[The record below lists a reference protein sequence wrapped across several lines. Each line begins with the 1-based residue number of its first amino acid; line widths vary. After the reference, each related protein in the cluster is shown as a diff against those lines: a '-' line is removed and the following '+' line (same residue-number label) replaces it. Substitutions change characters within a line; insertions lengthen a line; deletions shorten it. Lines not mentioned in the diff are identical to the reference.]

1 MNKYIKNSF
10 IKSSITG
17 VIALF
22 LVSCEDF
29 LDRNPTTQI
38 SSPTFWKTQNDADM
52 ALAGCYARLNVNAT
66 TFTYE
71 GVYSLDIMAGD
82 ANEGAQSLGAS
93 STGTFA
99 MGIMESTS
107 GGILANVYNDCY
119 RGVSSCNFFL
129 DNIDKVAIPDA
140 TKTTYKAEVLFL
152 RAFFYF
158 TLVDFYGGV
167 PLYTK
172 SPTTIEEAKVKQSTR
187 AEVIAQVLADL
198 DVAIAS
204 LPNTDYSTK
213 GHAVRGSA
221 LALKSRVLLFQSDW
235 AGAAAA
241 ANQVITDGKF
251 SLYDDWRNL
260 FLAAGQNNNPEIIFS
275 TRYLNPDNS
284 SQQDIRILWHG
295 IWNPRQEL
303 RDAFE
308 CTDGLPIT
316 TSPLYDPADWK
327 LNRDPRLTETIRR
340 FEDPAVKA
348 SGEVVPF
355 AYNGISQT
363 GLEPAKGGNVETL
376 PIDYATKSEQD
387 WILIRYA
394 EVLLNFAEAAN
405 ELSGPTADVYDA
417 INAVRARPGINM
429 PPIPA
434 GLTKDE
440 MRTRI
445 RNERRVEFAFEGMRY
460 RDIRRWKIAEV
471 YIPTLIEPGSQ
482 LPRNFDPGKHYL
494 WPFPQS
500 EIDINPNL
508 DQNPGY

>member
-1 MNKYIKNSF
+1 MNKYIKNSL
-10 IKSSITG
+10 ISGSIIG
-17 VIALF
+17 LIALF
-22 LVSCEDF
+22 ASCEDF
-29 LDRNPTTQI
+29 LDKNPTTQI

-52 ALAGCYARLNVNAT
+52 ALAGCYARLYCN
-66 TFTYE
+66 TFNFE

-82 ANEGAQSLGAS
+82 ANEGSQSLGAG

-99 MGIMESTS
+99 LGIMESTS
-107 GGILANVYNDCY
+107 GGLLANVYNDCY
-119 RGVSSCNFFL
+119 RGIATCNFFL
-129 DNIDKVAIPDA
+129 ENIGKADVPDA
-140 TKTTYKAEVLFL
+140 TRTVYTGEVLFL
-152 RAFFYF
+152 RALFYF
-158 TLVDFYGGV
+158 TLADTYGGV
-167 PLYTK
+167 PLYTT
-172 SPTTIEEAKVKQSTR
+172 SVTMDQAKVAQSTR
-187 AEVIAQVLADL
+187 AQVVEQVLSDL
-198 DVAIAS
+198 DDAIAT
-204 LPNTDYSTK
+204 LPNTDYSTQ
-213 GHAVRGSA
+213 GHAVKGSA

-235 AGAAAA
+235 EGAAAA
-241 ANQVITDGKF
+241 ANQVITEGKF
-251 SLYDDWRNL
+251 SLYNDFGNL
-260 FLAAGQNNNPEIIFS
+260 FLAAGQNNNPEIMFS
-275 TRYLNPDNS
+275 TKYLNPDNS

-308 CTDGLPIT
+308 CIDGEPIT
-316 TSPLYDPADWK
+316 TSDLYDPVNWE
-327 LNRDPRLTETIRR
+327 LNRDPRLAETIRR

-394 EVLLNFAEAAN
+394 EVLLNFAEATN
-405 ELSGPTADVYDA
+405 ELDGATGPVYDA
-417 INAVRARPGINM
+417 INAVRARPGIDM

-440 MRTRI
+440 MRIRI

-460 RDIRRWKIAEV
+460 RDIKRWKLAET
-471 YIPTLIEPGSQ
+471 YIPTLIEPGS
-482 LPRNFDPGKHYL
+482 LVKRNFDPAKHYV

-508 DQNPGY
+508 EQNPNY